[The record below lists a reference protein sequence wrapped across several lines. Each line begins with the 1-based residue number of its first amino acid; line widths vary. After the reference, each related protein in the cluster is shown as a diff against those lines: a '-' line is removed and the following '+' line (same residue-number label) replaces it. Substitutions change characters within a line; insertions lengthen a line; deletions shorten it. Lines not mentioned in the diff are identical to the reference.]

1 MSVATPAGPLYEVD
15 TRLRPQG
22 SKGMLVVSL
31 DAFADYQRS
40 EAWTWEHMA
49 LTRARPVFGS
59 DAARSAAAG
68 LVAEILQ
75 RPYDPAE
82 LVAAAVKMR
91 DEIARHKPPSGPLD
105 VKLGEG
111 GLVDLEFSVHVLQ
124 LARKSGLEPRLEQAV
139 EQLASDDFIDA
150 SIVSAQHLLTQ
161 MLVTIR
167 LVAPETTSPSE
178 ESCELMARA
187 CGSGSWNELLARH
200 DEARHSVSK
209 LWNRVKG
216 GDLG

>member
-1 MSVATPAGPLYEVD
+1 
-15 TRLRPQG
+15 
-22 SKGMLVVSL
+22 
-31 DAFADYQRS
+31 
-40 EAWTWEHMA
+40 
-49 LTRARPVFGS
+49 
-59 DAARSAAAG
+59 AAG

-139 EQLASDDFIDA
+139 EQLASDGFIDA
-150 SIVSAQHLLTQ
+150 SIVSTQHLLTQ